1 MTETPPQSGSGRKE
15 QTKSK
20 AAPSIA
26 DSILHSACSRSFVEN
41 RRWQV
46 KGAALALSWGFKGA
60 ILYGR
65 EWPLWSHR
73 RQAAN
78 VAPPSGGRSHS
89 IASLRLPE
97 TSTSFFGSVRLSTP
111 SL

>member
-15 QTKSK
+15 QAKSK

-26 DSILHSACSRSFVEN
+26 GSILHSACSRSFVEN

-46 KGAALALSWGFKGA
+46 KGAALALSWGSKGA

-65 EWPLWSHR
+65 EWPL
-73 RQAAN
+73 
-78 VAPPSGGRSHS
+78 
-89 IASLRLPE
+89 
-97 TSTSFFGSVRLSTP
+97 
-111 SL
+111 